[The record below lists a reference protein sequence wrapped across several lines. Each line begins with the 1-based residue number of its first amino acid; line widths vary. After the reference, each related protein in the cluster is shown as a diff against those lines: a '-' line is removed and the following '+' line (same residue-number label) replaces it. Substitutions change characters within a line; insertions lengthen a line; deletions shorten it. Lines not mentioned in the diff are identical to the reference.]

1 MSIIHR
7 ALIYKETPQGALVV
21 TPYLPDDW
29 AATDTRAGI
38 VFFCGGGWVHG
49 QTAQFAR
56 QASALADQGMVAY
69 CADYRVM
76 SRHAVLAPTCV
87 EDGKSA
93 IRWLRQQADQ
103 LGLDGRRLVAAG
115 GSAGGHVAACAGLI
129 PGFDDP
135 AEDLTV
141 SSTPT
146 ALALFN
152 PVLDVTF
159 DVRLSDRFGGATI
172 AERLSPLRHIRADLP
187 PTWITHGD
195 EDTSVPF
202 RQARQYTAQML
213 AAGNQVTFLEAPGM
227 QHGFFNS
234 SPWLEMT
241 LDSLSIFLAGLGYLA

>member
-7 ALIYKETPQGALVV
+7 ALVYKETPQGALVV

-49 QTAQFAR
+49 PTAQFAR
-56 QASALADQGMVAY
+56 QASALADQGMVCF

-93 IRWLRQQADQ
+93 IRWLKQHASQ
-103 LGLDGRRLVAAG
+103 LGLDCQRLTAAG

-129 PGFDDP
+129 SGLDDP
-135 AEDLTV
+135 SEDLSV
-141 SSTPT
+141 SSRPA

-152 PVLDVTF
+152 PVLDVT
-159 DVRLSDRFGGATI
+159 VGLQLADRFGSAAI
-172 AERLSPLRHIRADLP
+172 AERLSPLRYVRGGLP
-187 PTWITHGD
+187 PTWIAHGT
-195 EDTSVPF
+195 EDATVPF
-202 RQARQYTAQML
+202 RQARQFAAQML
-213 AAGNQVTFLEAPGM
+213 AADNPITLFEATGA
-227 QHGFFNS
+227 QHGFFNT
-234 SPWLEMT
+234 SPWLEET
-241 LDSLSIFLAGLGYLA
+241 LESLSIFLAGLGLLA